1 MIFRKLT
8 AVLLALML
16 LALMLLAGMTSVFP
30 ATAAAAQ
37 TDDGFVGATSGKT
50 GSCTWSLNGTALT
63 IKGYGA
69 MADYKGD

>member
-50 GSCTWSLNGTALT
+50 GSFCSMRTDCSIPEAF
-63 IKGYGA
+63 Y
-69 MADYKGD
+69 D